1 MRCYK
6 CNAVLSES
14 EFCNKCGTDVAMYKK
29 IIRSSEAHYNQGLSK
44 AQARD
49 LTGAADAL
57 RRSIKLNKQNINAR
71 NLLGLVYFEMGEAVA
86 ALSQWVISKNLQ
98 PEKNI
103 ADNYLNEIK
112 KNASRLETINQT
124 IKKYNQALAY
134 AKQDSHDLAV
144 IQLKKVLNMN
154 PNLIKGY
161 QLLALLYIDNNEHE
175 KAAKQLKKAIA
186 IDKNNPLT
194 LQYLNEVNGVLKEK
208 EKKGEGKAKK
218 VQERPRPKISGDDVI
233 IPPTNYKD
241 TNTGG
246 LTILNV
252 VIGIAIGIAAAWFL
266 MLPAKEKNLSLEY
279 QKNFENMSSQLS
291 NYGVQVS
298 ELEREKEE
306 LSNQIS
312 TLQSEIE
319 SYASAPDISTE
330 YEKLLLAMQYYEQG
344 SYLEAAE
351 KLNEIDANFA
361 QSETYAA
368 VYQQIRT
375 DSVARAIR
383 GLYDMG
389 YNQYRNQENYEAALE
404 SFQRAYALDA
414 NAVDSALLYYMG
426 RCYQRLGDADK
437 GNECMDMVL
446 ERFPNDGFAKYA
458 REYKTN

>member
-14 EFCNKCGTDVAMYKK
+14 EFCNKCGTDVVLYKK
-29 IIRSSEAHYNQGLSK
+29 IIRSSEAHYNQGLSM

-57 RRSIKLNKQNINAR
+57 RRSVKLNKNNINAR

-103 ADNYLNEIK
+103 ADNYLNDIR
-112 KNASRLETINQT
+112 KNAAKLETINQT

-134 AKQDSHDLAV
+134 AKQDSHDLAI
-144 IQLKKVLNMN
+144 IQLKKVLNLN
-154 PNLIKGY
+154 PNLVKGH
-161 QLLALLYIDNNEHE
+161 QLLALLYMDNKEYD
-175 KAAKQLKKAIA
+175 KAAKQLKKAIT

-194 LQYLNEVNGVLKEK
+194 LQYLNEVGEEWNEK
-208 EKKGEGKAKK
+208 EKKAETKSKK
-218 VQERPRPKISGDDVI
+218 TQEKPRPKISGDDVI

-298 ELEREKEE
+298 ELEREKAD
-306 LSNQIS
+306 LSSQVAS
-312 TLQSEIE
+312 LQAEVE
-319 SYASAPDISTE
+319 SYATAPDISVG
-330 YEKLLLAMQYYEQG
+330 YEALLSAMQHYEQG
-344 SYLEAAE
+344 DFLTAAE
-351 KLNEIDANFA
+351 MLAGIEEGFA
-361 QSETYAA
+361 QSEAYRT
-368 VYQQIRT
+368 VYQRIRT
-375 DSVARAIR
+375 DAVARAIR
-383 GLYDMG
+383 ELYDTG
-389 YNQYRNQENYEAALE
+389 YNQYRNQENYEAALAT
-404 SFQRAYALDA
+404 FQRAYELDSE
-414 NAVDSALLYYMG
+414 AVDSALLYYMG

-446 ERFPNDGFAKYA
+446 ERFPNDGFARYA